1 VFVTFGFLLID
12 WLDRG
17 SLNHPRQEIIER
29 ASAEAGYTHLKKP
42 TPHWEVDFPMGV
54 MNQISEE
61 IARYCMVQD
70 RVKVPVFGLGRTHS

>member
-1 VFVTFGFLLID
+1 MFLTFGFLLID

-42 TPHWEVDFPMGV
+42 TLHWEVDFPMGV

-61 IARYCMVQD
+61 MPAIAWFRSGS
-70 RVKVPVFGLGRTHS
+70 RLPVFGLGRTHS